1 MKERKRK
8 LLDAHYLKNGLKNA
22 KNGYRIVYKVKD
34 SQSKSKRGAVMS
46 LEYKDYYKIL
56 GVSREAES
64 IEIKKA
70 YRSLARK
77 FHPDVSK
84 EKNAENKFKDVNEA
98 YETLS
103 DPEKRK
109 KYDTLGNGWRD
120 GQSFSQPP
128 PGWTGRGASSDSLR
142 DIFETFFGEGR
153 FSREGQGSGSG
164 SYDMGDMFQST
175 RSRPVPAPE
184 PREEIIEIKI
194 RDSYYGSEK
203 MIRIMDGEKTRK
215 IKFKIPKGI
224 QDGERIRIK
233 KALKT
238 PSGRGNDLML
248 KVKFSESKSLS
259 VRGKDLFAS
268 HFVMPYEAYF
278 GAAVEMTFFDEQL
291 RFEIKP
297 DTKRET
303 KIRLRGKGLG
313 TSQDRGNLYVTIKI
327 GLPDVLSE
335 KEKELLKEWKELRK

>member
-1 MKERKRK
+1 
-8 LLDAHYLKNGLKNA
+8 
-22 KNGYRIVYKVKD
+22 
-34 SQSKSKRGAVMS
+34 MS
-46 LEYKDYYKIL
+46 LQYKDYYKIL
-56 GVSREAES
+56 GVSREADS
-64 IEIKKA
+64 VEIKKA

-77 FHPDVSK
+77 YHPDVSK
-84 EKNAENKFKDVNEA
+84 EKNAESKFKDVNEA

-128 PGWTGRGASSDSLR
+128 PGWTGRESSSDSLR
-142 DIFETFFGEGR
+142 DIFEMFFGEGR
-153 FSREGQGSGSG
+153 FSQGGQESVNRGSGV
-164 SYDMGDMFQST
+164 GDMFQSA
-175 RSRPVPAPE
+175 RSRPVPTPE
-184 PREEIIEIKI
+184 AREETIEIKI

-238 PSGRGNDLML
+238 SSGHGNDLML
-248 KVKFSESKSLS
+248 KVKFLESKSLS
-259 VRGKDLFAS
+259 AKGKDLFAS

-278 GAAVEMTFFDEQL
+278 GAAVEMEFFDEQL

-313 TSQDRGNLYVTIKI
+313 SSEDRGNLYVTIKI
-327 GLPDVLSE
+327 GLPDQLNE

>member
-1 MKERKRK
+1 
-8 LLDAHYLKNGLKNA
+8 LKNGLKNV
-22 KNGYRIVYKVKD
+22 KNGYKIVYKVKD
-34 SQSKSKRGAVMS
+34 SQSKSKGGAVMS

-56 GVSREAES
+56 GVPREAES

-70 YRSLARK
+70 YRSMARK
-77 FHPDVSK
+77 YHPDVSK
-84 EKNAENKFKDVNEA
+84 EKNAESKFKDVNEA

-128 PGWTGRGASSDSLR
+128 PGWTGHDASSDSLR

-153 FSREGQGSGSG
+153 FSRDGQGSGSSG
-164 SYDMGDMFQST
+164 YDMGDMFQSS
-175 RSRPVPAPE
+175 RNRPVPAPE

-194 RDSYYGSEK
+194 QDSYYGSEK
-203 MIRIMDGEKTRK
+203 MIRIMDGEKTSK

-224 QDGERIRIK
+224 QEGERIRIK

-248 KVKFSESKSLS
+248 KVKFVESKSLS
-259 VRGKDLFAS
+259 VRGKDLFVN

-278 GAAVEMTFFDEQL
+278 GATVEMAFLKEQL

-313 TSQDRGNLYVTIKI
+313 TGKDRGNLYVTIKI
-327 GLPDVLSE
+327 GLPDILSK
-335 KEKELLKEWKELRK
+335 KEKELLKEWKELRS